1 MATKTFTITIRY
13 RHHPEGIVEEYEL
26 DNNTGIY
33 SYFDDMAMAEDY
45 CRVFGADYRVRDLR
59 TDYRIRTGEIIN

>member
-1 MATKTFTITIRY
+1 MTTQTFTITIRY
-13 RHHPEGIVEEYEL
+13 RHHPEDGTFEEYEL

-59 TDYRIRTGEIIN
+59 TGKIIN